1 MIHLTG
7 EEPPL
12 GDRPR
17 DRSTLMSRTM
27 ILAAASLLAF
37 MSIDA
42 QAVRKG
48 KTAGGIAYD
57 VQGSG
62 PALVLITGS
71 NLDRRMW
78 TREAEWLAKQYT
90 VVRYDLRAHGESD
103 TATREFSHHG
113 DLIELLDA
121 LQIQKATLIGLSAG
135 AFIALDA
142 ALDIPHRVERIVLA
156 GPGVTGYT
164 GKNPPQFPPEMF
176 AALGARDY
184 RRVSEILLKTPVFA
198 ATPESQALVRQMVTE
213 NERLWTVDRKLM
225 KPQPP
230 TIDRLAQVAV
240 PTLVIVGEKDL
251 YQRDHAELVA
261 ARVPGAKLVVVPG
274 GGHIVNLTSPKE
286 FEAAVRSFLGKR

>member
-1 MIHLTG
+1 M
-7 EEPPL
+7 
-12 GDRPR
+12 
-17 DRSTLMSRTM
+17 
-27 ILAAASLLAF
+27 LAAVSLLAF

-62 PALVLITGS
+62 PPLVLITGS

-78 TREAEWLAKQYT
+78 AREAEWLAKQYT

-103 TATREFSHHG
+103 SATTEFSHHA
-113 DLIELLDA
+113 DLINVLDT
-121 LQIQKATLIGLSAG
+121 LTIEKATLIGLSAG

-142 ALDIPHRVERIVLA
+142 ALEIPDRVDRIVLA

-164 GKNPPQFPPEMF
+164 GKNPPQFPPDMF
-176 AALGARDY
+176 AAIQSKDF

-198 ATPESQALVRQMVTE
+198 AAPDAQPLVRQMVIE

-225 KPQPP
+225 KMQPP
-230 TIDRLAQVAV
+230 THDRLGQVRA
-240 PTLVIVGEKDL
+240 PTLVIVGEHDV
-251 YQRDHAELVA
+251 YQRDHAELIA
-261 ARVPGAKLVVVPG
+261 ARVPGARLVVVPG

-286 FEAAVRSFLGKR
+286 FEAAVRAFLGGR